1 MKPREPFIP
10 PLEVPH
16 LPGGFSASGIGGEAP
31 GDGVGAS
38 ELGALVEGA
47 ADTTVEAVSSVGF
60 TEVAGLGGLP
70 REGTR
75 GLTLAFW
82 AAQILLRP
90 THHHEPCRTSSKAS
104 YP

>member
-60 TEVAGLGGLP
+60 TEVAGLGGP
-70 REGTR
+70 RE
-75 GLTLAFW
+75 
-82 AAQILLRP
+82 
-90 THHHEPCRTSSKAS
+90 AS
-104 YP
+104 TVRYWLI